1 MKSAAVIV
9 ATLASAMASPLAARA
24 DQCNKA
30 PTAAANANIKAIAT
44 PSAATAQACQ
54 AACNANSACK
64 SFVFGLPAAASAP
77 QCLLFNV
84 PGSQV
89 PTQQFAQLFVFD
101 KACAAASV
109 PTVAPT
115 HAAPR
120 GTVAQ
125 TQQKKQQPRAALSCN
140 ATPAGPQTAAAP
152 LASPDAANSR
162 ACQDACNKNTRCQSF
177 VFGLPAGA
185 TKPTC
190 RLFDIAAAQVPT
202 LGNNLHV
209 FDKACAASQ
218 VPNTTPTQAA
228 PQGTVSGATPATGN
242 NGNAQTGNGNGA
254 QNGQNG
260 NANKGAAPKF

>member
-9 ATLASAMASPLAARA
+9 ATLASAMASPLVARA

-30 PTAAANANIKAIAT
+30 PTAAANANIKAIST
-44 PSAATAQACQ
+44 PAAANAKACQ
-54 AACNANSACK
+54 DACNANSACK

-77 QCLLFNV
+77 QCLLFDV
-84 PGSQV
+84 PAAQV
-89 PTQQFAQLFVFD
+89 PPQQFTELFVFD

-125 TQQKKQQPRAALSCN
+125 TQQKKQQQPRAALSCN

-152 LASPDAANSR
+152 IASPDAANSR
-162 ACQDACNKNTRCQSF
+162 ACQDACNQNTRCQSF
-177 VFGLPAGA
+177 AFGLPTGA
-185 TKPTC
+185 TKPVC
-190 RLFDIAAAQVPT
+190 RLFEIAAPQVPA

-218 VPNTTPTQAA
+218 VPNTTPTQGA

-242 NGNAQTGNGNGA
+242 GNNGA
-254 QNGQNG
+254 QNGQTGNG
-260 NANKGAAPKF
+260 KANTNKGAAPKF